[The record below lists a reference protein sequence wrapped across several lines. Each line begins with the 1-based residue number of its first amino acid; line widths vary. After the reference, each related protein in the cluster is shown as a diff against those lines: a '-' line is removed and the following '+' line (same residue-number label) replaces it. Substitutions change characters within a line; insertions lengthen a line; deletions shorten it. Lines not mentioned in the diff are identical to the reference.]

1 LNKQD
6 KYKKLIQQ
14 AEVLIDPSIDRI
26 GNMANLS
33 SLIATH
39 FEHHWIGF
47 YRVKDKSLILGP
59 FQGPVACTNIS
70 YGKGVCGTAWKT
82 KTTQVVSDVHSFQG
96 HIACSPY
103 SNSEIVIPCLENEKV
118 YAVLDLDS
126 TEFNAFDTTDVK
138 YLEQLVR
145 LL

>member
-1 LNKQD
+1 MNKQD
-6 KYKKLIQQ
+6 KYKRLIQQ

-59 FQGPVACTNIS
+59 FQGPVACTKIS

>member
-1 LNKQD
+1 MNKQD

>member
-1 LNKQD
+1 
-6 KYKKLIQQ
+6 
-14 AEVLIDPSIDRI
+14 
-26 GNMANLS
+26 MANLS

-59 FQGPVACTNIS
+59 FQGPVACTKIS